1 MANSFLRRA
10 LTPVGLAAALV
21 MAACSSGGGTPP
33 ATSAP
38 TGDAPAGSTTPTTPA
53 APPDGPLTVWVMGD
67 ATTNFD
73 QLVTPFTQTTG
84 IQVKT
89 VAIPWD
95 SVDQKMTAAIAS
107 GNGPDVVQI
116 GLSKLRTYADTGAL
130 LTLDDATLANYPDL
144 ASSNFID
151 GIAGTATAIGGKV
164 MSVPWISD
172 VRVLFYR
179 SDILSAA
186 GITAPPA
193 TWDELR
199 ADAKTL
205 TARGAGQYGYYIPQW
220 DSPLPVEMTW
230 AFGGDIVD
238 GNGNI
243 DFDTPA
249 FRQAADLY
257 TGLYADKSVPTNSDF
272 DQTQGFVSGVAPM
285 LVSGPYL
292 AAAIKDAAPDLAGKW
307 SVAELPKGTT
317 DNTSL
322 LAGSNMAVWA
332 KTAHQAGA
340 LQLLDFLSQ
349 QKTQVTWYGLNG
361 DLPTSKAA
369 LADPTLTA
377 DPLVAVYAAQLNN
390 AKILPL
396 VPDWDGQTGKALL
409 DALNSI
415 VLTGTDTDAAL
426 TSLFAATQGQSIN

>member
-1 MANSFLRRA
+1 MANSSIRRA
-10 LTPVGLAAALV
+10 LLPAGLVAALAL
-21 MAACSSGGGTPP
+21 AACSSGGGTTP
-33 ATSAP
+33 ATTAASGG
-38 TGDAPAGSTTPTTPA
+38 TSTA
-53 APPDGPLTVWVMGD
+53 AAAPDGPLTVWVMGD

-73 QLVTPFTQTTG
+73 KLVAPFTQSTG

-95 SVDQKMTAAIAS
+95 SIDQKMTTAVAS
-107 GNGPDVVQI
+107 GDGPDVVQV

-130 LTLDDATLANYPDL
+130 LTLDDATIAGYPNL
-144 ASSNFID
+144 ASSNFVD
-151 GIAGTATAIGGKV
+151 GVAGTATAIGGKV

-172 VRVLFYR
+172 TRVLFYR

-186 GITAPPA
+186 GISQPPA

-205 TARGAGQYGYYIPQW
+205 AARGDGQYGYYIPQW

-230 AFGGDIVD
+230 DFGGDIVD
-238 GNGNI
+238 ADGNVN
-243 DFDTPA
+243 FDTPE
-249 FRQAADLY
+249 FRKAVDLY
-257 TGLYADKSVPTNSDF
+257 TGLYADKSVPTDSDF

-292 AAAIKDAAPDLAGKW
+292 AAAIKEAAPDLDGKW

-317 DNTSL
+317 NTSL

-332 KTAHQAGA
+332 KTAHEAGA

-349 QKTQVTWYGLNG
+349 PDTQVTWFQLNG
-361 DLPTSKAA
+361 DLPTVKAA
-369 LADPTLTA
+369 LADSALTS
-377 DPLVAVYAAQLNN
+377 DPLVAVYAAQLGN
-390 AKILPL
+390 AKIVPL
-396 VPDWDGQTGKALL
+396 VPNWDGETGKALL

-415 VLTGTDTDAAL
+415 VLTGTDKEAAL
-426 TSLFAATQGQSIN
+426 TSLFAATKGQSTN